1 MIQLSAHAL
10 RKSLLDPGTRKAMVP
25 FTYVLAIFLFFSPSR
40 IVSDLHILCQLQE
53 SSDLKVEFFHLVTFL
68 LSHCTCKWKQ
78 PTDKVRSIAAV
89 DR

>member
-1 MIQLSAHAL
+1 
-10 RKSLLDPGTRKAMVP
+10 MVP